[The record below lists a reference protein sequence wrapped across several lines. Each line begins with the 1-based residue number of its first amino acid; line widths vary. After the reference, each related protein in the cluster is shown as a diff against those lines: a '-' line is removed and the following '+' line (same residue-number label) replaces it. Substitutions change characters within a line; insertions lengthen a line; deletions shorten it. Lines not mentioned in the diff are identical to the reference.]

1 MNNKTLKIIETISNI
16 FDRIC
21 TLITVL
27 AILFF
32 FLGQNT
38 IEMFLGASFL
48 YLWSC
53 GLKLIANKKKDKRL
67 TYLGIFLII
76 FFTILSVFCIIN
88 MIKWSSW
95 KILQH

>member
-1 MNNKTLKIIETISNI
+1 MNDKTLKIIETISNI
-16 FDRIC
+16 FDKTCIFV
-21 TLITVL
+21 TGL
-27 AILFF
+27 AMLFF

-38 IEMFLGASFL
+38 IEMFLCASFL

-76 FFTILSVFCIIN
+76 FFTILAVFCIIN
-88 MIKWSSW
+88 MIKW
-95 KILQH
+95 I